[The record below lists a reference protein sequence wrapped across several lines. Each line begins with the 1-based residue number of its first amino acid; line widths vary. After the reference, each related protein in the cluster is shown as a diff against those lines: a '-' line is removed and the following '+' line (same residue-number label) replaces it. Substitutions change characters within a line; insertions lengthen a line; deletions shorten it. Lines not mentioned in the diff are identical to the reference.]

1 MTNAEFDAT
10 TRKIDALLQSN
21 QEKLQRMQDR
31 DESTAY
37 GTSDGRHVAESLWE
51 WERPSRNYPAFADR
65 LNLKYRRNVPRH
77 ELGDMIMSQDTSDI
91 TLLDLSSFYHT
102 RGVVEAE
109 DTDGQLHY
117 IAVIAVFVAYE
128 ADGIW
133 ALRCAELLSR
143 FTGQPAHAVV
153 ASMQAQK
160 DFRGLVGCEPVHW
173 VCLDKRARTD

>member
-1 MTNAEFDAT
+1 MTSSEFDAT
-10 TRKIDALLQSN
+10 MQRIDASLQSN
-21 QEKLQRMQDR
+21 QEKLQRMKDR
-31 DESTAY
+31 DEITV
-37 GTSDGRHVAESLWE
+37 GEMSDDGHFVGSLWA
-51 WERPSRNYPAFADR
+51 WDRSARHSPVFALR
-65 LNLKYRRNVPRH
+65 LNLEYRRNVPMQ
-77 ELGDMIMSQDTSDI
+77 ELGRLAMSQDTSDI
-91 TLLDLSSFYHT
+91 SPLDLRSFYHT

-160 DFRGLVGCEPVHW
+160 DFRGLVGCEPLHW